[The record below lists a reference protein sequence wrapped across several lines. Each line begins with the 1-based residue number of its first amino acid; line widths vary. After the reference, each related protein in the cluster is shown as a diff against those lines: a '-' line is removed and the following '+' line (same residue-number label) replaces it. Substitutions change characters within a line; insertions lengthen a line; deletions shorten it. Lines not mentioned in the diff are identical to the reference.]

1 MRLIAKHGFKVAAS
15 VIAGATALAACGGGS
30 NSNTTQLAPSGAFGS
45 APPATGTPHAGT
57 IKVAFDPGTSPTWIF
72 PITPGANSSVYTS
85 YQFQYES
92 WRPLYW
98 YVNGVKPVE
107 TPSLSLANP
116 PTWSNGN
123 KTVTVKVKPWKWSDG
138 QPLTSKDA
146 EFWISEATAAIKE
159 NPANWGNYTPKLGIP
174 DQVASMSTPDSSTL
188 VINLKAA
195 VNPTWFV
202 EDSLQLVQPMPAHA
216 WAKASANGP
225 ILDFTDPANAK
236 KIYDFLAGQ
245 SKSVNTYATNPLWQ
259 VVDGPYKI
267 TSFNNTTGAFTM
279 SPNPG
284 YSGPHAK
291 VVSKLQGVPFTSET
305 AEFNAIKS
313 GDVDQGN
320 VQQSQLPQIGSIKST
335 YNVFGYPA
343 FGFNY
348 VVYNF
353 KDQTGH
359 FADIIKQLYM
369 RQAFAHLED
378 QAGYIK
384 AFMHGAGGQAYGP
397 VPSIPETPFT
407 PANAKTN
414 PYPFSVDKAVSILKA
429 HGWTVHPGGTSVCT
443 SAGTGSNQCG
453 DGIPA
458 GTKLAFNLIYDSQ
471 TALTTQMVTDLVSQA
486 KKAGFNITLKSDN
499 FNHMIA
505 TYYNVVNPKAINDWA
520 MEDFGGFSISA
531 YPTMNGIF
539 NTTGSFNLG
548 SYSDPKADALI
559 KASTTSSDPNAVKKE
574 AAYLTEQQPGL
585 FQPGN
590 DRIRVWKKTL
600 SGPPASFESLT
611 QFQLTPE
618 LWYFTTAQ

>member
-1 MRLIAKHGFKVAAS
+1 
-15 VIAGATALAACGGGS
+15 
-30 NSNTTQLAPSGAFGS
+30 
-45 APPATGTPHAGT
+45 
-57 IKVAFDPGTSPTWIF
+57 
-72 PITPGANSSVYTS
+72 
-85 YQFQYES
+85 
-92 WRPLYW
+92 
-98 YVNGVKPVE
+98 
-107 TPSLSLANP
+107 
-116 PTWSNGN
+116 
-123 KTVTVKVKPWKWSDG
+123 
-138 QPLTSKDA
+138 
-146 EFWISEATAAIKE
+146 
-159 NPANWGNYTPKLGIP
+159 
-174 DQVASMSTPDSSTL
+174 
-188 VINLKAA
+188 
-195 VNPTWFV
+195 
-202 EDSLQLVQPMPAHA
+202 
-216 WAKASANGP
+216 
-225 ILDFTDPANAK
+225 
-236 KIYDFLAGQ
+236 
-245 SKSVNTYATNPLWQ
+245 
-259 VVDGPYKI
+259 VDGPYKI
-267 TSFNNTTGAFTM
+267 TSYNNTTGAFTM

-313 GDVDQGN
+313 GDVDVAN
-320 VQQSQLPQIGSIKST
+320 VQSQQVPQIGSIKST

-353 KDQTGH
+353 KNQTGH
-359 FADIIKQLYM
+359 FADVIKQLYM

-378 QAGYIK
+378 EAGYIK
-384 AFMHGAGGQAYGP
+384 AFMHGAGGPAYGP
-397 VPSIPETPFT
+397 VPSIPATPFT
-407 PANAKTN
+407 PDNAKTN

-429 HGWTVHPGGTSVCT
+429 HGWTVHPGGTSVCA
-443 SAGTGSNQCG
+443 SAGSGPNQCG

-499 FNHMIA
+499 FNHMVA

-520 MEDFGGFSISA
+520 MEDFGGFSLSS
-531 YPTMNGIF
+531 YPTTNGIF
-539 NTTGSFNLG
+539 NASGAFNFG

-585 FQPGN
+585 FQPAN